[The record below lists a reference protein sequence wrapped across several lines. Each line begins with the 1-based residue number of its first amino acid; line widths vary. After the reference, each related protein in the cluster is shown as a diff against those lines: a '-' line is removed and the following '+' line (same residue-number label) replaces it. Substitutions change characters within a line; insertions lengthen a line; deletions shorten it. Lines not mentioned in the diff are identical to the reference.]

1 MKQWVCIMRQSGGC
15 DYTIGCG
22 IAVYY
27 VEAMTKESAW
37 HKVLVLL
44 GWDEYE
50 EQPERFAGGWTPCE
64 EEWFPDQGVTL
75 IEIASKDEGIYNEWC
90 ERLKVK
96 FEEAKECQQKEADEE
111 EFERLRQKLGK

>member
-1 MKQWVCIMRQSGGC
+1 MKQWVCIMEQSGGC

-37 HKVLVLL
+37 HKILVEM
-44 GWDEYE
+44 GWDEYDE
-50 EQPERFAGGWTPCE
+50 HPERFDYCWPCE
-64 EEWFPDQGVTL
+64 GEMSPDLGVTL
-75 IEIASKDEGIYNEWC
+75 IEIASKDHEIYDAWC
-90 ERLKVK
+90 EVLKRK
-96 FEEAKECQQKEADEE
+96 MRHTQEDKERSKDEE